1 MKLFDVVPDKFFSI
15 LSSRNRVIYYDALMV
30 LHDMF
35 RFELNIREDDFV
47 ASLVSIL
54 EDKVFEVE
62 EEDEV
67 QESSLTVSGK
77 ARILLNRLIRAG
89 WIDQEFL
96 DNTFIKILTPRT
108 YAIPVLKMLSE
119 LGEEAQEM

>member
-77 ARILLNRLIRAG
+77 ARILLNRLIRTG